1 MSDAPEE
8 NWDAFSAFYD
18 DFTEHFD
25 YDAWT
30 GTLEALAREH
40 GVGGKRLLDIACGT
54 GKSFEP
60 FLDRGY
66 DVVGCDISR
75 RMLEMAERRC
85 GGRARLLHRDM
96 RRLEVLGA
104 FDLVLLINDALNYV
118 VSDEDLRA
126 SLTAAAAN
134 LADQGILVLDINNL
148 LLYRTMYATT
158 TTIDRGHTFSV
169 WRGQTPPDLP
179 PGGPV
184 RSTLEVFTHAGEGVW
199 RRTSIVQIQRH
210 HTAETMKS
218 VLEAAGLRT
227 LAIHGQDMAGTIHR
241 EFDERSHFKI
251 IYIVG
256 HRAGVEQLGDE
267 VEIGE

>member
-8 NWDAFSAFYD
+8 NWDAFSPFYD
-18 DFTEHFD
+18 DFTGHFD
-25 YDAWT
+25 YVAWT
-30 GTLEALAREH
+30 QTLEALACEH
-40 GVGGKRLLDIACGT
+40 GVSGTRLLDIACGT
-54 GKSFEP
+54 GKSFQP
-60 FLDRGY
+60 LLDGGY
-66 DVVGCDISR
+66 DVVGCDISQ
-75 RMLEMAERRC
+75 RMLEVAERRC

-134 LADQGILVLDINNL
+134 LAADGILVLDVNNL

-158 TTIDRGHTFSV
+158 TVIDRGHTYSV

-179 PGGPV
+179 PGGHARATV
-184 RSTLEVFTHAGEGVW
+184 DVFTRADEDAWH
-199 RRTSIVQIQRH
+199 RTSIVQVQRH
-210 HTAETMKS
+210 HTAAMMDAA
-218 VLEAAGLRT
+218 LAAAGLKT
-227 LAIHGQDMAGTIHR
+227 LALHGQDIAGTIHR

-251 IYIVG
+251 IYIVA
-256 HRAGVEQLGDE
+256 RRDDVEQLDNE
-267 VEIGE
+267 VEVRE